1 MRYIII
7 GAGAIGG
14 VVGGRLAGSGHEVVL
29 VARGA
34 HFEAL
39 RDRGLRLRV
48 PEGELIHRLPVVDG
62 PAALG
67 ELHPDDVLVLA
78 VKTQD
83 SAAALQTWAAVP
95 VAGGG
100 TAAERLPLFCAQ
112 NGVESQRLALR
123 LFRRVYGVCVWLPST
138 YVEPGVVSAA
148 GRPLTGILH
157 LGPVWQI
164 PACQAVSGTH
174 ARRVA
179 EPPTWLRHEG
189 APAPCD
195 RTHQTPPGPPSGR
208 TTGICQTGPGRHP
221 HGTDETARLVAADL
235 EKSHFEA
242 PVVADVARWQYA
254 KLLANLGNALEAVT
268 GPVDSEEGAALFRR
282 VRAEGA
288 AVLDAAGI
296 AYAGAEEQQAVRGD
310 KVSLVPLD
318 GAPRGG
324 GSSWQSLIRGTGTI
338 EADYLN
344 GEIALLGRLHGVPTP
359 LNELLQHLAGTFA
372 RERRAA
378 GSMPVGELVRL
389 ADEAVR
395 TAR

>member
-7 GAGAIGG
+7 GAGAVGG
-14 VVGGRLAGSGHEVVL
+14 TIGGRLAGAGHEVVL

-34 HFEAL
+34 HRAAL
-39 RDRGLRLRV
+39 EDGGLRLRV
-48 PEGELIHRLPVVDG
+48 PEGELTYRLPVVDG

-67 ELHPDDVLVLA
+67 ELRADDVLVLA

-83 SAAALQTWAAVP
+83 SAAALQAWGPAP

-123 LFRRVYGVCVWLPST
+123 VFRNVYGVCVWLPCT
-138 YVEPGVVSAA
+138 HIEPGVVSAA
-148 GRPLTGILH
+148 GNPLTGILH
-157 LGPVWQI
+157 LG
-164 PACQAVSGTH
+164 
-174 ARRVA
+174 RY
-179 EPPTWLRHEG
+179 
-189 APAPCD
+189 
-195 RTHQTPPGPPSGR
+195 
-208 TTGICQTGPGRHP
+208 P

-242 PVVADVARWQYA
+242 PVVPDVTRWQYA

-268 GPVDSEEGAALFRR
+268 GPVETDEAVALLARLR
-282 VRAEGA
+282 TEGA

-296 AYAGAEEQQAVRGD
+296 PYAGAEEQRAVRGD
-310 KVSLVPLD
+310 KVFLVPLH

-324 GSSWQSLIRGTGTI
+324 GSSWQSLTRGTGTI

-344 GEIALLGRLHGVPTP
+344 GEITLLGRLHGVPTP
-359 LNELLQHLAGTFA
+359 LNDLLQHLANTFA
-372 RERRAA
+372 REHREA
-378 GSMPVGELVRL
+378 GSMPVADLVRL
-389 ADEAVR
+389 ADEANR
-395 TAR
+395 